1 MKPNNLLPPLTPCRP
16 LHRPQARQQLRRPK
30 RHTFERHTLAGLAI
44 LAMCGCFQ
52 DCVPVSEESLWRR
65 REERWRATAQ
75 RGPQLP
81 PASLAAAERVE
92 RLGRQILAR
101 YPFAG
106 IEPLFFTVGVDEPLL
121 FHRGSEQLVISE
133 GLVRRCSS
141 DAELAALLCRELG
154 AMIAEHRLN
163 RRLDADPIPEVG
175 LPGTSA
181 PAGGAAF
188 DTARAAELARAEQRR
203 QQRHRHLPADPAAI
217 AQELLEHAGYP
228 QEVLERVP
236 PLLKEV
242 RRGSAIE
249 TQLQQA
255 TPPPVWSR

>member
-1 MKPNNLLPPLTPCRP
+1 MMIIKKLRQLTHPRCFIGSHPPCRWRP
-16 LHRPQARQQLRRPK
+16 LSRQWLWFGSLAVLVLGGCEHDCHRSDGSIWRQ
-30 RHTFERHTLAGLAI
+30 
-44 LAMCGCFQ
+44 
-52 DCVPVSEESLWRR
+52 
-65 REERWRATAQ
+65 REERWQATAQ

-92 RLGRQILAR
+92 RIGRQILAR

-133 GLVRRCSS
+133 GLVRRCAG
-141 DAELAALLCRELG
+141 DAELAAVLCRELG
-154 AMIAEHRLN
+154 AMIAEHRVN

-203 QQRHRHLPADPAAI
+203 QQRRKHLPTDPAAI
-217 AQELLEHAGYP
+217 SQELLEHAGYP
-228 QEVLERVP
+228 QEVFERVQ
-236 PLLKEV
+236 PLLREV
-242 RRGSAIE
+242 RHGSAIE
-249 TQLQQA
+249 TQLQHA